1 MTNTILN
8 INMRKLL
15 YIIGIIILISC
26 GHISSDADYNLSNK
40 ENTGRSSVIIN
51 KDTIHSLLSKNIE
64 KVTIEY
70 WDNYYAN
77 SYIFEINSNKK
88 GTNVSYWG
96 DPLFT
101 EKSKLTEP
109 VAQNR
114 LISYINMFYIEK
126 KEDIILGA
134 NENEPIITENS
145 SLSVT
150 TFKKGKQLSKEHIK
164 IESHIIYHPQFVEFY
179 QFLDSIVKNH

>member
-1 MTNTILN
+1 
-8 INMRKLL
+8 MRKLL
-15 YIIGIIILISC
+15 FIIGIIILISC
-26 GHISSDADYNLSNK
+26 GHISSDANHNLSNK
-40 ENTGRSSVIIN
+40 ENISKSSVTKNI
-51 KDTIHSLLSKNIE
+51 DTIHSLLSENIE

-96 DPLFT
+96 HPLFS
-101 EKSKLTEP
+101 EKSTLTEL

-114 LISYINMFYIEK
+114 LINYINMFYIDK
-126 KEDIILGA
+126 KEDIILGT
-134 NENEPIITENS
+134 NENEPIITEKS

-150 TFKKGKQLSKEHIK
+150 KFKKGKQVSKEYIK